1 MSTIIYPA
9 LVSGD
14 ETAGYQADFPDLPT
28 CQARGGGLGELMTS
42 ARAAVSAE
50 LQRLVQDG
58 HTWPRASALGE
69 LKAAPGQAVVL
80 VDVQIEDTPVRVNI
94 SIGENLL
101 KRLDAAAEAR
111 GTTRSGFIATAVRQ
125 SLGER
130 IRPLSADFEAAAR
143 QIRDELTQ
151 FGKKL
156 GEQIGPD
163 SAFSRSVA
171 DLDEKVL
178 ETVRKAADNVSAS
191 IAKRKEEMAARK
203 AAQREAG
210 AGPEAT
216 QH

>member
-1 MSTIIYPA
+1 VSTIIYPA
-9 LVSGD
+9 VVRGD
-14 ETAGYQADFPDLPT
+14 ETNGYEATFPDLPG
-28 CQARGGGLGELMTS
+28 CQARGAALAELMS
-42 ARAAVSAE
+42 AARAAVAAE
-50 LQRLVQDG
+50 LQRLVADG
-58 HTWPRASALGE
+58 QTWPRASALAE
-69 LKAAPGQAVVL
+69 ISLAPGQAVIL

-111 GTTRSGFIATAVRQ
+111 GTTRSGFIATAVRA

-130 IRPLSADFEAAAR
+130 TRPLSADFEAAAR
-143 QIRDELTQ
+143 QIRDELTA

-171 DLDEKVL
+171 DLDDKVL

-191 IAKRKEEMAARK
+191 IARRKEEMAARRSAQTG
-203 AAQREAG
+203 AA
-210 AGPEAT
+210 PEAT
-216 QH
+216 SH